1 VTEYVLKDFVYDHET
16 QHKVDRSASPVKP
29 EVFGVRVSAPLI
41 HWKQH
46 RKGQNLKT
54 DIGEENRKNAMQ
66 LVAQHRGPNSQLQYR
81 VGDPERELV
90 VGGHQPVSSQPGRT
104 VDRSTAAGL
113 A

>member
-1 VTEYVLKDFVYDHET
+1 
-16 QHKVDRSASPVKP
+16 
-29 EVFGVRVSAPLI
+29 
-41 HWKQH
+41 
-46 RKGQNLKT
+46 
-54 DIGEENRKNAMQ
+54 MQ

-90 VGGHQPVSSQPGRT
+90 VCGHQPVSSQPGRT